1 MYYKEVNSPKVCPVI
16 SATVGKGKSIIVAS
30 RGKKP
35 SLLAEGLVSD
45 SSSSRPYDE
54 ERVRTTLI
62 TKTPHPTHPYILRA
76 PSPPPSTIHQPPVQQ
91 LLHSTHRTPKLRPL
105 PPSNHR
111 PLTVRSQRR
120 PHKIKSTDKSLTIRG
135 IQAVFWGFAHG
146 DDEDVAIVAVEGE
159 IWGVND

>member
-76 PSPPPSTIHQPPVQQ
+76 PSPPPSTNHQSNSS
-91 LLHSTHRTPKLRPL
+91 STQ
-105 PPSNHR
+105 
-111 PLTVRSQRR
+111 LTVHQNFAPS
-120 PHKIKSTDKSLTIRG
+120 PLVTTAPSLSGPSVVRTRLKALISR
-135 IQAVFWGFAHG
+135 
-146 DDEDVAIVAVEGE
+146 
-159 IWGVND
+159 

>member
-1 MYYKEVNSPKVCPVI
+1 MSSNQRNSRERKVHNRSQQREETLAV
-16 SATVGKGKSIIVAS
+16 S
-30 RGKKP
+30 RRIG
-35 SLLAEGLVSD
+35 
-45 SSSSRPYDE
+45 
-54 ERVRTTLI
+54 VRFVQFQTLRRG
-62 TKTPHPTHPYILRA
+62 TSQNHTHNQD
-76 PSPPPSTIHQPPVQQ
+76 PPSHTPLHPQSPITTPIHQPPVQQ

-120 PHKIKSTDKSLTIRG
+120 PHKIKSTDKSLTIRR